1 MMLPTG
7 SILGPYEIVGPLGA
21 GGMGEVYRATDTRL
35 GRGVALKFL
44 PEAFARDAERMAR
57 FEREA
62 KVLGS
67 LNHPNIAH
75 IYGVEESNGT
85 RALVME
91 LAEGPT
97 LAERIKQGPLPL
109 DEALPIARQIADGL
123 EYAHERG
130 IIHRDLKPSN
140 IKLTPDGQV
149 KILDFGLAKALES
162 DPAAVD
168 ISSSPTISHLAT
180 QAGIILGTAAYMSPE
195 QARGKAVDRR
205 ADIWAFGCV
214 LFEMLSGT
222 SPFSGETTS
231 DTLASVIR
239 GEPDWSLLPEA
250 VPGRIRE
257 LLRRCLQKNPKQRL
271 QAIGEARITIEAAI
285 EGAAADAVAIVSAVT
300 EPVAIWRK
308 ALPWA
313 VAAIATMVAVAPLY
327 WHPTPEPAQVMQ
339 LSLALPEPL
348 SGILDPNPGSPIA
361 ISADGSQ
368 IVFVGSVPDKP
379 PQLFLLPLEQRA
391 AITIAGTENAVQPF
405 FSPDGQWVGFFALG
419 RMRKVSLR
427 GGPAIDL
434 TGAPVP
440 HGANWTADGSI
451 VYAPT
456 FGSGLMRIPAAGGA
470 PQGLTAPNGK
480 EQEVSHRWPQVLP
493 GGKAVLFTIQTVS
506 QTTYDDSR
514 IALLSLPTGKWHT
527 LLEGG
532 SYARYVPSGHIVYA
546 RAGSL
551 MAVPFDLKRLEV
563 SGEPVPIVEG
573 VVTTAATSGGAE
585 YDVGRSGLLAYVP
598 GTARA
603 PQSSLVW
610 VDRQG
615 VGKKLPAPLNNYSAP
630 RMSPDGKL
638 LALQIASGPSDIWIY
653 DFERNTLTR
662 VTFTGTNAAP
672 VWTPDGRKVVYR
684 SIQGSPSFR
693 WKLADGSATEEV
705 VLPYSSFSEVNAI
718 GSVPFSISPDGKTLL
733 YGGLGASGTTITY
746 ALSLDGSFT
755 SHRYLDSN
763 HQVTSARFSP
773 DGRWVAYVSNESGPE
788 QVYVQPFPGPGGKW
802 MISVDG
808 GSYPRWARNGR
819 EIFFMNGADMM
830 SVPVDTQPTFK
841 AGTPRKL
848 FENRAYARLGNYDV
862 APDGQHFLMTMQDDA
877 AASPN
882 QLNVVLNWTEELKRR
897 APTGQTRIK

>member
-1 MMLPTG
+1 MGLTSG
-7 SILGPYEIVGPLGA
+7 VRLGPYEIVGAIGA
-21 GGMGEVYRATDTRL
+21 GGMGEVYRARDSRL
-35 GRGVALKFL
+35 GRDVALKVL
-44 PEAFARDAERMAR
+44 PQDFARDAERMAR

-62 KVLGS
+62 KVLAS
-67 LNHPNIAH
+67 LNHPNIASV
-75 IYGVEESNGT
+75 YGVEESNCA

-91 LAEGPT
+91 LVDGPT
-97 LAERIKQGPLPL
+97 LADRIKQGSLPL
-109 DEALPIARQIADGL
+109 DEALPIAKQIAEGL

-130 IIHRDLKPSN
+130 VIHRDLKPSN
-140 IKLTPDGQV
+140 IKITRDGAV
-149 KILDFGLAKALES
+149 KILDFGLAKALEG
-162 DPAAVD
+162 DGAVAD
-168 ISSSPTISHLAT
+168 ISSSPTISRLAT

-195 QARGKAVDRR
+195 QAKGKAVDRR

-214 LFEMLSGT
+214 LYEMLVGKRA
-222 SPFSGETTS
+222 FDGETIT
-231 DTLASVIR
+231 DVLAAIVR
-239 GEPDWSLLPEA
+239 AEPEWSLLPA
-250 VPGRIRE
+250 TVPQRIRE
-257 LLRRCLQKNPKQRL
+257 LQRRCLQKDPKQRL
-271 QAIGEARITIEAAI
+271 QAIGEARIAI
-285 EGAAADAVAIVSAVT
+285 DTATAGAPESVTANVERSA
-300 EPVAIWRK
+300 EPPVWRRM
-308 ALPWA
+308 LPWGI
-313 VAAIATMVAVAPLY
+313 AAIAIMAVLALVY
-327 WHPTPEPAQVMQ
+327 WHPTPEPAQVTQ

-361 ISADGSQ
+361 ISPDGSQ

-379 PQLFLLPLEQRA
+379 PQLFLLPLEQRT
-391 AITIAGTENAVQPF
+391 AITIASTENAVQPF

-470 PQGLTAPNGK
+470 PQVLTAPNGK

-551 MAVPFDLKRLEV
+551 MAVPFDLKRLQV

-615 VGKKLPAPLNNYSAP
+615 ASKKLPAPLNNYSAP
-630 RMSPDGKL
+630 RISPDGKL

-653 DFERNTLTR
+653 DFERDTLTR
-662 VTFTGTNAAP
+662 VTFAGTNAAP

-693 WKLADGSATEEV
+693 WKLADGSGTEEV

-718 GSVPFSISPDGKTLL
+718 GSVPSSISPDGKTLL

-755 SHRYLDSN
+755 SHRYLDST
-763 HQVTSARFSP
+763 HQVTSTRFSP

-897 APTGQTRIK
+897 APAEKK